1 MTVAAPAQHSVTS
14 SDGAQIAYW
23 KSGVGPP
30 LALVHG
36 SISDKTT
43 WALVQPALEQRFT
56 VYAVNRRGR
65 EGSAPP
71 APHTMDLEYEDV
83 ANVVDSIGEP
93 VHLLGHSFG
102 AVTALGATKLTSR
115 LRSLILYEPPM
126 LGGGFSE
133 MLDRVRALVK
143 EGRGDEVI
151 TTFLTMAIQL
161 EDEQVAL
168 IKSSPIWPSMVA
180 HAPNLLEELNA
191 SADFTFDA
199 TTFADL
205 NIPVL
210 LLVGDASPPRS
221 REVNEML
228 AKTLPSA
235 KLVELPGQGHV
246 AQLAAPDLFTEK
258 VREFL
263 EGVG

>member
-1 MTVAAPAQHSVTS
+1 MTVAAPAQQSITS
-14 SDGAQIAYW
+14 SDGAEIAYW
-23 KSGVGPP
+23 KSGDGAP
-30 LALVHG
+30 LVLVHG
-36 SISDKTT
+36 SISDRTT
-43 WALVQPALEQRFT
+43 WALVQPTLEQRFT

-71 APHTMDLEYEDV
+71 APHTMALEYEDV

-115 LRSLILYEPPM
+115 LRSLILYEPPP
-126 LGGGFSE
+126 LGGTFTE
-133 MLDRVRALVK
+133 MLDRVRALVE

-151 TTFLTMAIQL
+151 TTFLSMAIQL

-168 IKSSPIWPSMVA
+168 LKASPVWPSTVA

-199 TTFADL
+199 AEFADL
-205 NIPVL
+205 DIPVL
-210 LLVGDASPPRS
+210 LLVGGASPARV
-221 REVNEML
+221 RQINEAL
-228 AKTLPSA
+228 AKTLSNA
-235 KLVELPGQGHV
+235 RLVELPGQGHV
-246 AQLAAPDLFTEK
+246 AQLAAPDLFLAEVTK
-258 VREFL
+258 FL
-263 EGVG
+263 DTVE